1 MPGERMAVIA
11 LVTSGDRRIYALPG
25 QPADV
30 ETVYGGGYEDEDE
43 EPELS
48 AAMKLPVEVVQKIY
62 QHLSPMDF
70 DSARHTCRV

>member
-1 MPGERMAVIA
+1 MAVIA

-43 EPELS
+43 EPGERY
-48 AAMKLPVEVVQKIY
+48 LPFCDIPNVI
-62 QHLSPMDF
+62 L
-70 DSARHTCRV
+70 T

>member
-30 ETVYGGGYEDEDE
+30 ETVYGGGYEDEDG

-48 AAMKLPVEVVQKIY
+48 AAMKLPVEVV
-62 QHLSPMDF
+62 
-70 DSARHTCRV
+70 